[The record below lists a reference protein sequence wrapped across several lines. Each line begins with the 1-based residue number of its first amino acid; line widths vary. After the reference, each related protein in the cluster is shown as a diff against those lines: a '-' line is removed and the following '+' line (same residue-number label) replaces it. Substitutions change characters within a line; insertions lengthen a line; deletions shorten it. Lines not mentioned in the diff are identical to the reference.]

1 MMITVLTIVLILAI
15 ISSSI
20 ITTITIIIYYCYDYY
35 CYYDDHDTVCLCG
48 RVSYLACSW
57 QATVGSI
64 QAILEMLCTAV
75 LTDMIT
81 QI

>member
-1 MMITVLTIVLILAI
+1 MLLCVIVATIKMMITI
-15 ISSSI
+15 IALLVM
-20 ITTITIIIYYCYDYY
+20 TTITYY
-35 CYYDDHDTVCLCG
+35 YYDDHDTVCLCG
-48 RVSYLACSW
+48 SVSYLACSW
-57 QATVGSI
+57 QVTVGSI